1 VWRGEKRPH
10 LRDVRLDGISQGE
23 SICRCKVDFADEQV
37 TGAVV
42 IDPFDG
48 LVGGSCCAWCWPTEF
63 GDHLS
68 ELRELRGVV
77 VSNENLHLVW
87 LLR

>member
-1 VWRGEKRPH
+1 MRRGEKRPH

-23 SICRCKVDFADEQV
+23 SICRCKVNFADEQV
-37 TGAVV
+37 ASAVV

-48 LVGGSCCAWCWPTEF
+48 LVGGSCCARCWPTEF

-68 ELRELRGVV
+68 ELSELRRVAI
-77 VSNENLHLVW
+77 SNENLHLVW